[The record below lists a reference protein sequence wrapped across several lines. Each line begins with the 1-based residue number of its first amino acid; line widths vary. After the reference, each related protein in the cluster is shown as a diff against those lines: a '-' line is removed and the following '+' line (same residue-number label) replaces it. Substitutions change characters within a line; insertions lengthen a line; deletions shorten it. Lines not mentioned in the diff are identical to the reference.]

1 MKKKDLWIIG
11 ALLLA
16 ALLAVLWALWS
27 QRGDATGRVLVYLDG
42 EVCAEG
48 KLGQKDDIVVRGGD
62 GQENVISFTENGV
75 YMAFSTC
82 DNQLCVHQGEVTRD
96 NFSSRALGTRILCLP
111 NRVMV
116 ELELRDGAQTDM
128 PDA

>member
-1 MKKKDLWIIG
+1 MKKKDLCVIG
-11 ALLLA
+11 ALLLI
-16 ALLAVLWALWS
+16 ALAAVLWALWS
-27 QRGDATGRVLVYLDG
+27 QKGDATGRVLVYLDG
-42 EVCAEG
+42 EVYAEG
-48 KLGQKDDIVVRGGD
+48 RLGQKESITVRGED
-62 GQENVISFTENGV
+62 GRENIISFTENGV

-96 NFSSRALGTRILCLP
+96 NFSSRALGNRILCLP